1 MLSHPKNKKTSSA
14 GIEPAI
20 PRSVVWCVS
29 IAPRAQYTHHMFI
42 RIIYKTRQL
51 NKQRKEEKNEWNK
64 QWNKQRMKE
73 RNNERMGVF
82 IKEYLYLYLS
92 YCHFD
97 YTKTKNKIKLFKNK
111 TFYLLVLLKLSF
123 CMFIFCKALIAQSVE
138 HGANNARVAGSKPA
152 ESIFIIYNHRREKEK
167 K

>member
-1 MLSHPKNKKTSSA
+1 
-14 GIEPAI
+14 
-20 PRSVVWCVS
+20 
-29 IAPRAQYTHHMFI
+29 
-42 RIIYKTRQL
+42 
-51 NKQRKEEKNEWNK
+51 
-64 QWNKQRMKE
+64 MKE

-152 ESIFIIYNHRREKEK
+152 ESIFYTHYITHITEGNKIKQNKIKQEREGERKRKEREKINKRKRKINKRK
-167 K
+167 KKNK